1 MTVVYAIMDKHDGR
15 VTIDSESGFG
25 TTFSLYLPATHQ
37 IQSKPAAAETPCRS
51 GAGNILI
58 MDDEDFVQDLA
69 SEMLTK
75 MGYTVTTVT
84 SGDEAIQAYKAALAR
99 GRGFDAVILDLTIPG
114 GMGGKEAIK
123 TLLEMDSEIKAI
135 VSSGYSDDPVMSNY
149 RRYGFQ
155 NALKK
160 PYRIKEMSE
169 VLNSVLST

>member
-1 MTVVYAIMDKHDGR
+1 
-15 VTIDSESGFG
+15 
-25 TTFSLYLPATHQ
+25 
-37 IQSKPAAAETPCRS
+37 ETPCRS

-84 SGDEAIQAYKAALAR
+84 SGDEAIQAYKTALA
-99 GRGFDAVILDLTIPG
+99 GDRGFDAVILDLTIPG

-123 TLLEMDSEIKAI
+123 ALLEMDSDIKAI